1 MQKVTCLTYLVNI
14 QNGLLK
20 EKQRNLINICM
31 NTKTKK
37 QRKQTVNSLAK
48 IQQLYKNKN
57 DRQTNKTSKR
67 TS

>member
-1 MQKVTCLTYLVNI
+1 
-14 QNGLLK
+14 
-20 EKQRNLINICM
+20 M

-37 QRKQTVNSLAK
+37 QKKQTVNSLAK

-57 DRQTNKTSKR
+57 DRKINKTSKR

>member
-1 MQKVTCLTYLVNI
+1 
-14 QNGLLK
+14 
-20 EKQRNLINICM
+20 M

-57 DRQTNKTSKR
+57 DRKTNKTSKR
-67 TS
+67 NTG

>member
-1 MQKVTCLTYLVNI
+1 
-14 QNGLLK
+14 
-20 EKQRNLINICM
+20 M

-37 QRKQTVNSLAK
+37 QRKKTVNSLAK

-57 DRQTNKTSKR
+57 DRKTNKTSKR

>member
-1 MQKVTCLTYLVNI
+1 MNI
-14 QNGLLK
+14 
-20 EKQRNLINICM
+20 
-31 NTKTKK
+31 KTKK

-57 DRQTNKTSKR
+57 DRKTNKASKR

>member
-1 MQKVTCLTYLVNI
+1 
-14 QNGLLK
+14 
-20 EKQRNLINICM
+20 M

-57 DRQTNKTSKR
+57 DRKTNKASKR

>member
-1 MQKVTCLTYLVNI
+1 
-14 QNGLLK
+14 
-20 EKQRNLINICM
+20 M

-48 IQQLYKNKN
+48 IQHLYKNKN
-57 DRQTNKTSKR
+57 DRKTNKTSKR

>member
-1 MQKVTCLTYLVNI
+1 MNI
-14 QNGLLK
+14 
-20 EKQRNLINICM
+20 
-31 NTKTKK
+31 KTKK

-57 DRQTNKTSKR
+57 DRKTNKTSKR